1 MISYVRYL
9 LLSIR
14 VNMANKKNVCNK
26 LPSVTNVKGVV
37 CLGLHPKILQTFKV
51 TEYSVFGCRDLISAL

>member
-1 MISYVRYL
+1 MLGICYTGKHGE
-9 LLSIR
+9 
-14 VNMANKKNVCNK
+14 KKNVCNK